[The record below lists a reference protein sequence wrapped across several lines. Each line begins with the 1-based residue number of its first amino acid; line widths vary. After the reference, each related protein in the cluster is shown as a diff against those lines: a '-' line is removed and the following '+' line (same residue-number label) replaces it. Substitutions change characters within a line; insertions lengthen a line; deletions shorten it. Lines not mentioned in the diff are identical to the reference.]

1 MVVNKV
7 TPSLSGLISDVLR
20 KSNAI
25 KLPPHLSYRS
35 IVEERLALLACASE
49 ICPNRQGGQNTMGWG
64 FDIL

>member
-1 MVVNKV
+1 MEWPYKMYTTVRPGDMVVNKV

-35 IVEERLALLACASE
+35 IVEERLALLERDS
-49 ICPNRQGGQNTMGWG
+49 
-64 FDIL
+64 